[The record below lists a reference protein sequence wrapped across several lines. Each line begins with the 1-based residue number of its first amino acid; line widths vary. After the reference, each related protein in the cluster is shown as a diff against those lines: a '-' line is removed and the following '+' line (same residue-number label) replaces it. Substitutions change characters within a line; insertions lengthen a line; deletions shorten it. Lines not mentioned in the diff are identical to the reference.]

1 MFGDVKLQDDCTQS
15 TRVGILIYVEV
26 CLLTNPVVKA
36 ASYCL
41 FHARDMVLTHGTTLM
56 MERAKNPESSLFGQ
70 VQEALRPF
78 ESVVAYPPNQTYI
91 GNIHPDE
98 LAQIPQPWFEN
109 LTEPKRQGKLGEI
122 FPMDEFIAM
131 MKIVD
136 AFELVVLEESFA
148 KAVTEKLRDH
158 PLFTDADFSILEK
171 TQTLEDVNALLAK
184 NTAVPLEFAG
194 QIVGCVKRA
203 HEYDVNLAANVM
215 FENLAAK
222 AGGVLTL
229 RHLFWNND
237 IDPASVD
244 YIIETSEEAAGDMN
258 QRGGGNFAKSVGENC
273 GCLNATGSDTRSFC
287 AGPAHGV
294 VNATALVKSGI
305 YKNVVV
311 VAGGATA
318 KLGMNSRD
326 HVKKGVP
333 VLEDCMGGF
342 ALLISADDGVN
353 PIIRTDAIGRH
364 RIGTGSSPQAVT
376 TALVTDP
383 LNAAGLT
390 ITDVDKYSVE
400 MQNPEITVPAGAGDV
415 PLANYK
421 MIAALGVKQGA
432 IERTALN
439 SFVEQHGLT
448 GWAPTQG
455 HIPSGV
461 PFVGFA
467 RQGLLDGT
475 LNRVMIV
482 GKGSLFLARLTN
494 LFDGVSFIMEPNPG
508 KGAATAVPAEKMV
521 TVGVTLLGSEH
532 GLEEVVRG
540 AELAQHK
547 HKGIRV
553 VAIGPKDSTSLP
565 VIEANTEE
573 EQRSA
578 MEKLLKTGE
587 IDACVTMHYNF
598 PLGVT
603 TIGRVIAP
611 ATGREMLIASTT
623 GMSAGNRTE
632 AMHKNAILGIAVA
645 KGLGIENPEVGILNV
660 DGALTTERSL
670 RDLEKE
676 GYSINWAASGRAD
689 GQAVMRGNDALT
701 GSCDVLVTDSL
712 TGNILVKMLSAL
724 NTGGSIESV
733 GYGYGPGVGE
743 GYKQI
748 VNIVS
753 RASGAP
759 VIAGAV
765 EFAADM
771 AKAKLPALVD
781 EELTLAKLI
790 KAETTDT
797 VQKPPA
803 KPVDQEITGIDVLE
817 IEDAAEAL
825 WKEDIY
831 AEAGMGCTGPVI
843 MVAPEDFEVAVAK
856 LKELGF
862 LGK

>member
-1 MFGDVKLQDDCTQS
+1 M
-15 TRVGILIYVEV
+15 
-26 CLLTNPVVKA
+26 TNPVVKA

-41 FHARDMVLTHGTTLM
+41 FHASDMVLEHGTTLT
-56 MERAKNPESSLFGQ
+56 MERAKNPDSPLFEDVKKG
-70 VQEALRPF
+70 LRPF
-78 ESVVAYPPNQTYI
+78 ESVAAYPPNQVYI
-91 GNIHPDE
+91 GNMTPDE
-98 LAQIPQPWFEN
+98 LAKTPQPWYEN
-109 LTEPKRQGKLGEI
+109 TVKADRKGKLGEI

-136 AFELVVLEESFA
+136 SFDLVALEDGFA
-148 KAVTEKLRDH
+148 KQVSERLSDH
-158 PLFTDADFSILEK
+158 PLFSDADLAVLGK
-171 TQTLEDVNALLAK
+171 TQSLEEINDLLAK
-184 NTAVPLEFAG
+184 NMAVALEFEG
-194 QIVGCVKRA
+194 KLVGCVKRA
-203 HEYDVNLAANVM
+203 HESDVNLSANVM

-222 AGGVLTL
+222 AGGVLSL
-229 RHLFWNND
+229 RHLLWNND
-237 IDPASVD
+237 IDPATID
-244 YIIETSEEAAGDMN
+244 YVIETSEEAAGDMN
-258 QRGGGNFAKSVGENC
+258 QRGGGNFAKAVAEKC
-273 GCLNATGSDTRSFC
+273 GCINATGSDTRSFC
-287 AGPAHGV
+287 AGPAHGIV
-294 VNATALVKSGI
+294 KATGLVKSGI
-305 YKNVVV
+305 YKHVAV

-326 HVKKGVP
+326 HVKRDVP

-342 ALLISADDGVN
+342 ALLIGEDDGVN

-364 RIGTGSSPQAVT
+364 KVGTGASPQAVT
-376 TALVTDP
+376 TALVTAP
-383 LNAAGLT
+383 LEEAGLT

-400 MQNPEITVPAGAGDV
+400 MQNPEITVPAGAGNV
-415 PLANYK
+415 PEANYK
-421 MIAALGVKQGA
+421 MIGALGVKQGA
-432 IERTALN
+432 IERTELN
-439 SFVEQHGLT
+439 SFVEKHGLP

-461 PFVGFA
+461 PYIGFA
-467 RQGLLDGT
+467 RAGLLDGT

-494 LFDGVSFIMEPNPG
+494 LFDGVSFIMERNPG
-508 KGAATAVPAEKMV
+508 KGGAAAAVPTEKMV

-532 GLEEVVRG
+532 GVEEVVRG
-540 AELAQHK
+540 AELAQRK
-547 HKGIRV
+547 HKNIRV
-553 VAIGPKDSTSLP
+553 VAIGPKGSTSLP
-565 VIEANTEE
+565 VYEANSED
-573 EQRSA
+573 EQRA
-578 MEKLLKTGE
+578 TMENLLKSGE

-676 GYSINWAASGRAD
+676 GYTINWATSGRAD

-724 NTGGSIESV
+724 TTGGQIESV

-771 AKAKLPALVD
+771 AKAKLPELVD
-781 EELTLAKLI
+781 AELKQAKMI
-790 KAETTDT
+790 KAEAADT

-803 KPVDQEITGIDVLE
+803 KPVDQEITGVDVLE

-825 WKEDIY
+825 WKENIY

-843 MVAPEDFEVAVAK
+843 MVAPEDFEVARQK
-856 LKELGF
+856 LIELGY
-862 LGK
+862 LS

>member
-1 MFGDVKLQDDCTQS
+1 M
-15 TRVGILIYVEV
+15 
-26 CLLTNPVVKA
+26 TNPVVKA

-41 FHARDMVLTHGTTLM
+41 FHAPDMVLTHGTTLM
-56 MERAKNPESSLFGQ
+56 MERDKNPDSPLIHQ
-70 VQEALRPF
+70 VKEALRPF
-78 ESVVAYPPNQTYI
+78 ESVVAYPPNQVYI
-91 GNIHPDE
+91 GNLKPED
-98 LAQIPQPWFEN
+98 LAEIPQPWYEN
-109 LTEPKRQGKLGEI
+109 MVEPKRQGTFGEI

-131 MKIVD
+131 MKISD
-136 AFELVVLEESFA
+136 SFELVVLEEGFSTE
-148 KAVTEKLRDH
+148 VTNRLSNH
-158 PLFTDADFSILEK
+158 PLFNENDFAILAK
-171 TQTLEDVNALLAK
+171 TQTIEVIESLLGK
-184 NTAVPLEFAG
+184 KTAVPLEYEG
-194 QIVGCVKRA
+194 KIVGCVKQA
-203 HEYDVNLAANVM
+203 HEVDPNLKADVM

-222 AGGVLTL
+222 AGGALGL
-229 RHLFWNND
+229 RHLLWNNQ
-237 IDPASVD
+237 IDPSSID

-258 QRGGGNFAKSVGENC
+258 QRGGGNFAKAIGEVC
-273 GCLNATGSDTRSFC
+273 GCTNATGSDTRSFC
-287 AGPAHGV
+287 AGPAHGI
-294 VNATALVKSGI
+294 VNATGLVKSGI

-326 HVKKGVP
+326 HIKKEVP
-333 VLEDCMGGF
+333 VLEDVMGSF
-342 ALLISADDGVN
+342 ALLISADDGIN

-364 RIGTGSSPQAVT
+364 KVGTGSSPQAVT

-383 LNAAGLT
+383 LDVAGLS
-390 ITDVDKYSVE
+390 IIDVDKYSVE
-400 MQNPEITVPAGAGDV
+400 MQNPEITVPAGAGNV
-415 PLANYK
+415 PEANYK

-432 IERTALN
+432 IERTELN
-439 SFVEQHGLT
+439 SFVEKHGLK

-461 PFVGFA
+461 PYVGFA
-467 RQGLLDGT
+467 REGILKGK

-482 GKGSLFLARLTN
+482 GKGSLFLARMTN
-494 LFDGVSFIMEPNPG
+494 LFDGVSFIIEANPG
-508 KGAATAVPAEKMV
+508 KGAANTITSEKVV

-532 GLEEVVRG
+532 GIQEVVKG
-540 AELAQHK
+540 AELAQRK
-547 HKGIRV
+547 HKNIKV
-553 VAIGPKDSTSLP
+553 VAIGPKGSTTLP
-565 VIEANTEE
+565 VIEANTED
-573 EQRSA
+573 EQRVA
-578 MEKLLKTGE
+578 MENLLKSGE
-587 IDACVTMHYNF
+587 LDACVTMHYNF

-632 AMHKNAILGIAVA
+632 AMHKNAILGISVA
-645 KGLGIENPEVGILNV
+645 KALGISEPAVGVLNV

-670 RDLEKE
+670 KELEKD
-676 GYSINWAASGRAD
+676 GYTINWAASGRAD

-701 GSCDVLVTDSL
+701 GACDVLVTDSL

-748 VNIVS
+748 INIVS

-765 EFAADM
+765 EFAADV
-771 AKAKLPALVD
+771 AKAKLSELVE
-781 EELTLAKLI
+781 EELTRAKLI
-790 KAETTDT
+790 KVDT
-797 VQKPPA
+797 SNDIKKPPA

-843 MVAPEDFEVAVAK
+843 MVAPEDLEVARQK
-856 LKELGF
+856 LINLGF
-862 LGK
+862 IN

>member
-1 MFGDVKLQDDCTQS
+1 M
-15 TRVGILIYVEV
+15 
-26 CLLTNPVVKA
+26 TNPVVKA

-41 FHARDMVLTHGTTLM
+41 FHAPDMVLTHGTTLT
-56 MERAKNPESSLFGQ
+56 MERAKNPDSPLFDEVHQ
-70 VQEALRPF
+70 ALRSF
-78 ESVVAYPPNQTYI
+78 ENVVAYPPNQVYI
-91 GNIHPDE
+91 GNMQPDE
-98 LAQIPQPWFEN
+98 LAKIPQPWYEN
-109 LTEPKRQGKLGEI
+109 PVEPNRKGKLGEI

-136 AFELVVLEESFA
+136 AFELVLLEDNFG
-148 KAVTEKLRDH
+148 KQVTERLNGH
-158 PLFTDADFSILEK
+158 PLFNEADFAILSK
-171 TQTLEDVNALLAK
+171 TQSQEEINALLEK
-184 NTAVPLEFAG
+184 NTAVPLEFEG
-194 QIVGCVKRA
+194 KVVGCVKRA
-203 HEYDVNLAANVM
+203 HEYDINLSADVM
-215 FENLAAK
+215 FENLAGK
-222 AGGVLTL
+222 AGGVLAL
-229 RHLFWNND
+229 RHLLWNNN
-237 IDPASVD
+237 IDPATVD

-258 QRGGGNFAKSVGENC
+258 QRGGGNFAKSIGEKS
-273 GCLNATGSDTRSFC
+273 GCINATGSDTRSFC
-287 AGPAHGV
+287 AGPAHGI
-294 VNATALVKSGI
+294 VNATGLVKSGI

-326 HVKKGVP
+326 HIKKEVP
-333 VLEDCMGGF
+333 VLEDCMGAF
-342 ALLISADDGVN
+342 ALLIGADDGVN

-364 RIGTGSSPQAVT
+364 KVGTGSSPQAVT
-376 TALVTDP
+376 TALVTAP
-383 LNAAGLT
+383 LEAAGLT
-390 ITDVDKYSVE
+390 ITDVDKFSVE
-400 MQNPEITVPAGAGDV
+400 MQNPEITVPAGAGNV
-415 PLANYK
+415 PEANYK

-432 IERTALN
+432 LERTEIN
-439 SFVEQHGLT
+439 SFVENHGLP

-461 PFVGFA
+461 PFMGFA

-494 LFDGVSFIMEPNPG
+494 LFDGVSFIMERNPG
-508 KGAATAVPAEKMV
+508 KGGDAVVPTEKMV

-532 GLEEVVRG
+532 GIEEVVRG
-540 AELAQHK
+540 AELAQRK
-547 HKGIRV
+547 HKNIRV
-553 VAIGPKDSTSLP
+553 VAIGPKGSTSLP
-565 VIEANTEE
+565 TVEANTED
-573 EQRSA
+573 EQRST
-578 MEKLLKTGE
+578 MENLLKTGE

-603 TIGRVIAP
+603 TIGRVISP

-645 KGLGIENPEVGILNV
+645 KGLGIADPQVGILNV

-676 GYSINWAASGRAD
+676 GYAISWAASGRAD

-771 AKAKLPALVD
+771 AKAKLPELVQ
-781 EELTLAKLI
+781 EELTKAKLI
-790 KAETTDT
+790 KAQEAGG

-803 KPVDQEITGIDVLE
+803 KPVDQEITGIDVLQ
-817 IEDAAEAL
+817 IEDATEAL
-825 WKEDIY
+825 WKENIY
-831 AEAGMGCTGPVI
+831 AEAGMGCTGPVV
-843 MVAPEDFEVAVAK
+843 MVAPEDFEVARKK
-856 LKELGF
+856 LVELGF
-862 LGK
+862 IS